1 MADFAT
7 NNFFSNLNIT
17 KATNDLGAEADST
30 ESNPKLPA
38 EKGNSG
44 QECIGSNCLE
54 LNTPYKITYEKTNE
68 GRNTYSSNWNQLLS
82 GPTGCSGSYYSLGE
96 STLKGYG
103 VRDIKIKPEED
114 DLYLVYRVI
123 NPQEEGKNITLNPEY
138 LQHVLHSHPDKPGS
152 YTSND
157 PFSYTFANTDLII
170 NFTEIS
176 YTYTCEGGPCLA
188 GSSTASGHACCYF
201 TRKPDS

>member
-1 MADFAT
+1 MVDFLI
-7 NNFFSNLNIT
+7 NNIFSNLNTT
-17 KATNDLGAEADST
+17 KATKALGAETDST

-54 LNTPYKITYEKTNE
+54 LNTPYKITYEKTTE
-68 GRNTYSSNWNQLLS
+68 GRYTYSSNWNVGES
-82 GPTGCSGSYYSLGE
+82 GQSGCSGSYTSLDE
-96 STLKGYG
+96 SALKGYG
-103 VRDIKIKPEED
+103 VNDIRIEPQPGVLTLRYDGVGSRLGTEHA
-114 DLYLVYRVI
+114 LYSTTSVPV
-123 NPQEEGKNITLNPEY
+123 N
-138 LQHVLHSHPDKPGS
+138 

-157 PFSYTFANTDLII
+157 PFSYTFVNTDLII

-201 TRKPDS
+201 TRNPDS

>member
-1 MADFAT
+1 MADFVINT
-7 NNFFSNLNIT
+7 LFRNLKNT
-17 KATNDLGAEADST
+17 KATNALGAETDST
-30 ESNPKLPA
+30 ESIPKLPA

-44 QECIGSNCLE
+44 QECIESDCLK
-54 LNTPYKITYEKTNE
+54 LNTPYKITYEKTLG

-82 GPTGCSGSYYSLGE
+82 GPTGCSGSYANLKE

-103 VRDIKIKPEED
+103 VRDIKIEPEPED
-114 DLYLVYRVI
+114 LNLVYRV
-123 NPQEEGKNITLNPEY
+123 NNTAKD
-138 LQHVLHSHPDKPGS
+138 HSLHSPPGETGS

-176 YTYTCEGGPCLA
+176 YTYICPDGGNVNGTCEV
-188 GSSTASGHACCYF
+188 GSLSASGHACCYF
-201 TRKPDS
+201 TRNPDS